1 MAAPCISSDA
11 SATPRPR
18 DAMPQACKLSFSSHR
33 LLPMG
38 SYARIADRKGVY
50 ELFGPVNK
58 LYCARY
64 DRAMVAFLA
73 CLKVCALVSARGSRS
88 TVQSFV
94 MDAKTFTLYTSSR
107 YTAVLACRLQQLR

>member
-1 MAAPCISSDA
+1 MAVPCFIQKPVHLQTEG
-11 SATPRPR
+11 ATL
-18 DAMPQACKLSFSSHR
+18 QACKLSFSSHR

-38 SYARIADRKGVY
+38 SYPRIADRKGVY

-73 CLKVCALVSARGSRS
+73 CLRVRPGCPVGLVVRPRHAPVPGLPSGCAVGALWA
-88 TVQSFV
+88 
-94 MDAKTFTLYTSSR
+94 
-107 YTAVLACRLQQLR
+107 

>member
-1 MAAPCISSDA
+1 
-11 SATPRPR
+11 
-18 DAMPQACKLSFSSHR
+18 MPQACKLSFSSHR

-73 CLKVCALVSARGSRS
+73 CLKVTMPWSALVGHGSWSSWRM
-88 TVQSFV
+88 VIDVVKQSGRIPCR
-94 MDAKTFTLYTSSR
+94 TTLQNW
-107 YTAVLACRLQQLR
+107 VCRLRQMLWPW

>member
-1 MAAPCISSDA
+1 
-11 SATPRPR
+11 
-18 DAMPQACKLSFSSHR
+18 MPQACKLSFSSHR

-73 CLKVCALVSARGSRS
+73 CLKVPALVSA
-88 TVQSFV
+88 
-94 MDAKTFTLYTSSR
+94 
-107 YTAVLACRLQQLR
+107 